1 MERDSSVLVHSP
13 IYSANMFDVLL
24 EDHRNIIKHLHLK
37 LSMVMIC
44 RCSLIEPLDVVEAR
58 Q

>member
-24 EDHRNIIKHLHLK
+24 EDHRNIIKHLHLR
-37 LSMVMIC
+37 SMVDV
-44 RCSLIEPLDVVEAR
+44 LIEPLDVVEAR